1 MTERLETAG
10 GTVSYV
16 PLTRAA
22 SEDRL
27 AELPYV
33 IRVFLENALRRLGGG
48 TEQEHVDALVGWPG
62 TERREIPFF
71 PGRVVLQDFTGV
83 PVVADLAAMRQAVAR
98 LGGDPAAVN
107 PRIPGDLVIDHS
119 VIVDVF
125 RSPEAFA
132 RNVEME
138 YERNGERY
146 AFLRWA
152 HTAFDDFSVLPPG
165 AGIVHQVN
173 LEHLGKVV
181 MTAGRDGET
190 VAFPDTLV
198 GTDSH
203 TTMIGGLGVLGWG
216 VGGIEAE
223 AALVG
228 EPVTLLTPEV
238 VGVRLTGTMADG
250 ITATDL
256 VLAITELL
264 RHHGVVGK
272 FVEFYGPG
280 LHTLTVPD
288 RATIANMSPEYGA
301 TEGIFPVDTQT
312 LAYLRGTGRGEDLVD
327 LVERYT
333 RAQGIF
339 HEPDDP
345 DPTYSELLEFDL
357 GSLEPSLA
365 GPRRPQDRV
374 PLGGVKGAFREELS
388 ELRTPVTSGSSAR
401 GESPAEHV
409 EESPEP
415 EIKRVRVQ
423 MDEGAEDLADGS
435 VVIAAITSCTN
446 TSNPSV
452 MVASGLLA
460 KNAVERGLT
469 VRPTVKTSLAP
480 GSPVVMDYL
489 RNAGLIEP
497 LEELGF
503 GLVGFGCT
511 TCIGNSGPLPTP
523 VAEAIDEHGLAGVA
537 VLSGNRNF
545 EGRIHPQ
552 VRMSFLASPP
562 LCVAYA
568 LAGSADVDLTE
579 DPLGLDRDGQPV
591 YLRDLWP
598 TNEEVTRVVNASMDP
613 DAYRERY
620 GSIFE
625 GDARWKGLPVPEG
638 DLYEWDPESTYIT
651 EPPFVQGIGPEPE
664 PVGDIRGARVLVSVG
679 ETVTTDHISP
689 AGSIPADSPAGR
701 WLQDRGVSKLGLHSY
716 GARRGHHE
724 VMVRGTFGNIRLR
737 NQLAPGTE
745 GGVTIH
751 LPSGEQTSIY
761 EASMRY
767 RQEGTALLVL
777 AGHEYGAGSS
787 RDWAAKGTQLLGVRA
802 VIAQSY
808 ERIHRSN
815 LAQMGVLPLQFSD
828 GESRESLGLDGTE
841 TYDVEGVADVTPG
854 ATLAVAARKDDGT
867 EIRFEVRCR
876 LDTPTEVRYFRHGG
890 ILPAVVRDL
899 AAG

>member
-1 MTERLETAG
+1 MTEQLETSG
-10 GTVSYV
+10 GTIRYV

-22 SEDRL
+22 DETVLER
-27 AELPYV
+27 LPYV
-33 IRVFLENALRRLGGG
+33 IRVFLENALRKQGEG
-48 TEQEHVDALVGWPG
+48 TEAEHVEALAGWP
-62 TERREIPFF
+62 EAARREIPFF

-83 PVVADLAAMRQAVAR
+83 PVVADLAAMRAAVAR
-98 LGGDPAAVN
+98 LGGDPSRVN

-125 RSPEAFA
+125 RSPQAFA

-152 HTAFDDFSVLPPG
+152 QQAFDRFSVVPPG

-173 LEHLGKVV
+173 LEYLGTVV
-181 MTAGRDGET
+181 MTSDD
-190 VAFPDTLV
+190 VAYPDTLV

-238 VGVRLTGTMADG
+238 VGFRLTGELQDG
-250 ITATDL
+250 ITATDF
-256 VLAITELL
+256 VLAVTEML
-264 RHHGVVGK
+264 RRHGVVGK
-272 FVEFYGPG
+272 FVEFFGPG
-280 LHTLTVPD
+280 IRTLTVPD
-288 RATIANMSPEYGA
+288 RATISNMSPEYGA
-301 TEGIFPVDTQT
+301 TEGIFPVDDQT
-312 LAYLRGTGRGEDLVD
+312 LAYLRGTGRDEAQID

-333 RAQGIF
+333 KEQGLF
-339 HEPDDP
+339 HQPDDP
-345 DPTYSELLEFDL
+345 QATYSELLELDL
-357 GSLEPSLA
+357 SSLEPSLA
-365 GPRRPQDRV
+365 GPKRPQDRV
-374 PLGGVKGAFREELS
+374 GLGEVKAAFRAELA
-388 ELRTPVTSGSSAR
+388 EQRAPALAGGQAR

-409 EESPEP
+409 EAEPEP
-415 EIKRVRVQ
+415 EIKRVQVQ
-423 MDEGAEDLADGS
+423 MEEGAEELADGS
-435 VVIAAITSCTN
+435 IVISAITSCTN

-452 MVASGLLA
+452 MVGAGLLA
-460 KNAVERGLT
+460 RNAVERGLT
-469 VRPTVKTSLAP
+469 VSPTVKTSLAP

-489 RNAGLIEP
+489 RNAGLVEP
-497 LEELGF
+497 LEQLGF

-511 TCIGNSGPLPTP
+511 TCIGNSGPLPDA
-523 VAEAIDEHGLAGVA
+523 VAEAIDEHGITGVA

-552 VRMSFLASPP
+552 VRMSFLGSPP

-579 DPLGLDRDGQPV
+579 DPLGLDRDGNPV
-591 YLRDLWP
+591 YLRDIWP
-598 TNEEVTRVVNASMDP
+598 GIEEITRVVNEAMDP
-613 DAYRERY
+613 QAYRTRY
-620 GSIFE
+620 GEIFS
-625 GDARWKGLPVPEG
+625 GDERWLSLSVPEG
-638 DLYEWDPESTYIT
+638 DLYEWDPDSTYIT
-651 EPPFVQGIGPEPE
+651 EPPFVQDIGLEPE
-664 PVGDIRGARVLVSVG
+664 PVEDITGARVLVSVG

-689 AGSIPADSPAGR
+689 AGSIPANSPAGE
-701 WLQDRGVSKLGLHSY
+701 WLQERGVPRLGLHSY

-737 NQLAPGTE
+737 NRIAPGTE

-751 LPSGEQTSIY
+751 LPSGEETSIY
-761 EASMRY
+761 EAAIRY
-767 RQEGTALLVL
+767 REEGTPLLVL

-787 RDWAAKGTQLLGVRA
+787 RDWAAKGTQLLGIRA
-802 VIAQSY
+802 VIAQSF

-815 LAQMGVLPLQFSD
+815 LAQMGVLPLQFHD

-841 TYDVEGVADVTPG
+841 VYDIEGVSDVTPG
-854 ATLAVAARKDDGT
+854 ATLDVVARKEDGS
-867 EIRFEVRCR
+867 EVRFQARCR
-876 LDTPTEVRYFRHGG
+876 LDTPTEVRYYRDGG
-890 ILPAVVRDL
+890 ILPAVVREL
-899 AAG
+899 AKS